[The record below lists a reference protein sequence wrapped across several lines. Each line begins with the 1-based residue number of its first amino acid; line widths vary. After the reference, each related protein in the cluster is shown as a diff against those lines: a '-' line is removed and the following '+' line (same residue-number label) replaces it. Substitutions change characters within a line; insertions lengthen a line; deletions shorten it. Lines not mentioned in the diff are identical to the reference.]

1 MVQNLKTHN
10 QITSSKNNGKQMVT
24 QKKKPTQGLA
34 LISKHQAASERLH
47 KEA

>member
-24 QKKKPTQGLA
+24 QKKPTQGLA

>member
-24 QKKKPTQGLA
+24 QKKANTGL
-34 LISKHQAASERLH
+34 STN
-47 KEA
+47 

>member
-24 QKKKPTQGLA
+24 QKKKANTGL
-34 LISKHQAASERLH
+34 STN
-47 KEA
+47 